1 MNKNNYIDL
10 ANKAANLQIRE
21 LKKIKK
27 VLNKSFIQ
35 AVDLILDCKGKVIAL
50 VLVNQA

>member
-10 ANKAANLQIRE
+10 ANKADNLQIKE

-27 VLNKSFIQ
+27 VLNKSKSRIFNNTP
-35 AVDLILDCKGKVIAL
+35 DNVITTFTKFNL
-50 VLVNQA
+50 